1 MSGPWRCPLS
11 LSGARSQHVLIS
23 GPVLISR
30 ASPAEGA
37 GAASQAPASARGSSV
52 HPRGIA
58 RVELEAPCPHLCLP
72 SGEDWAAAL

>member
-1 MSGPWRCPLS
+1 MSGPQRCPLS

-30 ASPAEGA
+30 ASPAEGV
-37 GAASQAPASARGSSV
+37 GAPTQAPASAPGSSV

-58 RVELEAPCPHLCLP
+58 RLERQ
-72 SGEDWAAAL
+72 STVWQDV